1 MVTGYNPGAK
11 THPGKLL
18 ILHIKNYIYTKINT
32 QKNPL
37 NPLHL
42 ALPVFTLF
50 LSSEIYRIKNKLKSG
65 AKQPL

>member
-1 MVTGYNPGAK
+1 MVTGYNPGCVFA
-11 THPGKLL
+11 PGKLL
-18 ILHIKNYIYTKINT
+18 ILHIKNHIYTKFNT

-42 ALPVFTLF
+42 ALPIFTLF
-50 LSSEIYRIKNKLKSG
+50 LSSEICRIKNKLKSG

>member
-1 MVTGYNPGAK
+1 MVTAYNPGCVFA
-11 THPGKLL
+11 PGKLL
-18 ILHIKNYIYTKINT
+18 VLHIKRRIYTNFNT
-32 QKNPL
+32 QKKSL

-50 LSSEIYRIKNKLKSG
+50 LSSEICRIKNKLKSG

>member
-1 MVTGYNPGAK
+1 MVTGYNPGCVFA
-11 THPGKLL
+11 PGELL
-18 ILHIKNYIYTKINT
+18 SLHIKNHIYTNFNT
-32 QKNPL
+32 QENPL

-50 LSSEIYRIKNKLKSG
+50 LSSEICRIKNKLKSG

>member
-1 MVTGYNPGAK
+1 MVTDYNPGAK
-11 THPGKLL
+11 THPGKPL
-18 ILHIKNYIYTKINT
+18 ILHTKNHIYTNFNT

-50 LSSEIYRIKNKLKSG
+50 LSSEICRIKNKLKSG
-65 AKQPL
+65 AKRSL